1 MNWLDVVLGIFLLL
15 IAIMGLMRGLLSTLI
30 PLLGLIVGVV
40 VAGNYYTGLAHGLFR
55 SHSEAAYIAAFVVIV
70 LLFLIAAWIVTRVLH
85 GLLKVILLDWL
96 NHLAGLLLG
105 AILGGLIAG
114 AILSILLKYDMGV
127 SIISGSGVA
136 AFLVEKFPLAL
147 SFLPGD
153 FDRVKHFFQK

>member
-1 MNWLDVVLGIFLLL
+1 MNWLDIVLGIFLL
-15 IAIMGLMRGLLSTLI
+15 ITAIMGLMRGLVSTLI

-40 VAGNYYTGLAHGLFR
+40 IAGRYYSGLAHGLFR
-55 SHSEAAYIAAFVVIV
+55 SHSEAADIAAYVVIV

-114 AILSILLKYDMGV
+114 AILSILLKYDIGV
-127 SIISGSGVA
+127 SIISGSSVA

-153 FDRVKHFFQK
+153 FDRVKNFFQK